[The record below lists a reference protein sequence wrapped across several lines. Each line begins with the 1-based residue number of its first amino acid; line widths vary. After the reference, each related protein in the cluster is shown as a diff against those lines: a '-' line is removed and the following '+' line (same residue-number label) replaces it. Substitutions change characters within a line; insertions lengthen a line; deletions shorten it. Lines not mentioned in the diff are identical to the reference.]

1 MLLDRSLRP
10 TENCKFR
17 FSRQD
22 SLEKQSTS
30 CLLVGG
36 EERWLSQAR
45 GHLIKKEH
53 AIMQFFGEANLK
65 NQTYVIYQT
74 VTASTVNPPPME
86 ADHGWIS

>member
-53 AIMQFFGEANLK
+53 AMQFFGEAIKFEESNVRHLQ
-65 NQTYVIYQT
+65 NSNSEYGES
-74 VTASTVNPPPME
+74 STN
-86 ADHGWIS
+86 GG